1 LRQVAPL
8 QFPRIRQFLQSEG
21 GLPVANIIKSLLRPF
36 RFKIPFLVDIVFISD
51 PEQIRKIEASGAV
64 DRLHAYGTKAL
75 PFWIKTFFSATRFC
89 DYERDLWFL
98 SLESDH
104 KPEIAKRRASLK
116 TEIDKGYS
124 PTDVQSIADLI
135 KAKADDETLAYAITQ
150 VVNRRFFDRDVP
162 TQITRAAQH
171 TLQRLGETILPW
183 KYLRARASQKKIMA
197 YCERTLGGNAH
208 LVDIGHNIGETV
220 QTTSVALRILSAN
233 LDKPVEE
240 IFTRHALTTKV
251 PRIATKSTRFDG
263 LLLFPTVPGKTVL
276 ILQIE
281 KAAAKSSDI
290 LFTFGTGRNERA
302 CVFKDFFLH
311 FMKDLQ
317 EALRDETP
325 NTTAHV

>member
-1 LRQVAPL
+1 MANMITTLFRPLR
-8 QFPRIRQFLQSEG
+8 I
-21 GLPVANIIKSLLRPF
+21 
-36 RFKIPFLVDIVFISD
+36 KIPFLVDIVYISD
-51 PEQIRKIEASGAV
+51 PEQIKKIEASGAV
-64 DRLHAYGTKAL
+64 DRLHTYGTKSL
-75 PFWIKTFFSATRFC
+75 PFWIKTFLSATRFC

-104 KPEIAKRRASLK
+104 SPEIAERRKRLE
-116 TEIDKGYS
+116 TEIAKGYS
-124 PTDVQSIADLI
+124 PSDVQNIAALI
-135 KAKADDETLAYAITQ
+135 KAKADDEKLAYAITQ
-150 VVNRRFFDRDVP
+150 VVNRRFFGQDVP
-162 TQITRAAQH
+162 PQIARAAQH

-197 YCERTLGGNAH
+197 YCETALGGRAH

-220 QTTSVALRILSAN
+220 QTTSIALRLLSAN

-281 KAAAKSSDI
+281 KAAAKSND
-290 LFTFGTGRNERA
+290 LRFTFGTGRSERA
-302 CVFKDFFLH
+302 CIFKDFFLD
-311 FMKDLQ
+311 FMRDLQ
-317 EALRDETP
+317 KTLREGTP
-325 NTTAHV
+325 SSPAHG